1 LVSLL
6 AGSVVFPFLGVM
18 MLIGLYF
25 EDLPD
30 ISFVGSEYK
39 YRNLEKK
46 EVWIEVNG
54 VCTDRE
60 FQESNGKHIAAIFQR
75 EIKLFWNPTQ
85 GLLFD
90 LIECMMGRTF
100 NGLTLVGK
108 KLGMILEE
116 ELKRNDIEKVVLIAH
131 SQGAIIAS
139 NAIAKLISHK
149 VKEID
154 KLEVYTFGSAAESF
168 SETHNS
174 SGLKAPYYE
183 HFANTGD
190 FVAKIGVLHWM
201 FTNYKNRNRYRYP
214 GRLYVAKRRGHLLSE
229 HYLSPL
235 MRRAYN
241 QTESQDVKEPIE
253 FKNSRIYSYMDEL
266 SN

>member
-1 LVSLL
+1 LFSLL

-25 EDLPD
+25 EDMPD
-30 ISFVGSEYK
+30 ISLVGSEYRF
-39 YRNLEKK
+39 RNIEKK

-54 VCTDRE
+54 ICTDRE
-60 FQESNGKHIAAIFQR
+60 FQETNGKHIAAIFQR

-100 NGLTLVGK
+100 NGLTLVAK

-139 NAIAKLISHK
+139 NAIAKLIHHK

-154 KLEVYTFGSAAESF
+154 KLEVYTFGSAADSF
-168 SETHNS
+168 SETCEH
-174 SGLKAPYYE
+174 GKKAPYYE

-190 FVAKIGVLHWM
+190 LVAKIGVLHWM
-201 FTNYKNRNRYRYP
+201 FTNYKHRNRYRYP

-229 HYLSPL
+229 HYLNPL
-235 MRRAYN
+235 MRRAY
-241 QTESQDVKEPIE
+241 TPAKSQDVKGPDD
-253 FKNSRIYSYMDEL
+253 FKNSRIYTYMDEL